1 MGFFFFCVVEVQILH
16 FYFYYLFADAFL
28 LFLDYLGRR
37 GKVRAFNKI
46 RIEFVIFFTF
56 SFTWILYCYSP
67 HPVGQRS
74 PQTGLY
80 PTIFSQT
87 SIPKKEDLFIRV
99 LRVHKRVVSPTVV
112 GAGCRVFGAGLAD
125 DVLMDLVPFILIVT
139 PGEQQKTIMSYKG

>member
-1 MGFFFFCVVEVQILH
+1 MWPITHNCLGHIRQQSPT
-16 FYFYYLFADAFL
+16 LFVP
-28 LFLDYLGRR
+28 R
-37 GKVRAFNKI
+37 
-46 RIEFVIFFTF
+46 
-56 SFTWILYCYSP
+56 
-67 HPVGQRS
+67 
-74 PQTGLY
+74 TGLY